1 MSNST
6 IEMIKKGDWMRGLS
20 DDALLRIYDYYERN
34 FGSSRREIYKEC
46 PHCGKKTQVEAEA
59 YQIDSLVASVYYDE
73 DDKQAYIDWD
83 NAYIEADFNYVCD
96 RCGTDMGIY
105 SLDELTHYAKN
116 NPDSAK
122 ED

>member
-1 MSNST
+1 MSNNT
-6 IEMIKKGDWMRGLS
+6 IEMIQQGDWMRGLS

-59 YQIDSLVASVYYDE
+59 CQIDSLVASVYYDE
-73 DDKQAYIDWD
+73 GDKQAYIDWD
-83 NAYIEADFNYVCD
+83 NAYIEADFQYVCAQ
-96 RCGTDMGIY
+96 CGADMGIWT
-105 SLDELTHYAKN
+105 LDELAHYAKN
-116 NPDSAK
+116 NPDSAT